1 MAQCLLLAEACRHR
15 RPEMGKQLSVLRF
28 HEPSSQDSRILG
40 HSVLWGLAVSRVL
53 ARKCHCLP
61 GGTVR
66 QDSRIPSGGRQGY
79 PPHLPGTKGSL
90 SKGIYEAHMTWNPK
104 SYLLSLNLVAALAGL
119 FAGCQ
124 SKQPPL
130 PTVKGPEATG
140 LLDQVSGYI
149 VMDEPPGGIRAISLP
164 DRKEIVVRSGS
175 HDLSPIHSLSGPDA
189 MGRIAYFEYSTDD
202 SHRLKCIR
210 LDGSGDRVIFEAP
223 GDPIWDHTV
232 GAPALAPRGGMVSF
246 VRNRKPGSR
255 GREDR
260 IIGPLEMLGSV
271 E

>member
-1 MAQCLLLAEACRHR
+1 
-15 RPEMGKQLSVLRF
+15 
-28 HEPSSQDSRILG
+28 
-40 HSVLWGLAVSRVL
+40 
-53 ARKCHCLP
+53 
-61 GGTVR
+61 
-66 QDSRIPSGGRQGY
+66 
-79 PPHLPGTKGSL
+79 
-90 SKGIYEAHMTWNPK
+90 MTWNPK